1 MLTGKQRHFLRG
13 LGHGLKPTVLIGKG
27 GIDDGLLA
35 AIERALLDHELIKLR
50 LGDGAEM
57 DRHEAADTIAAK
69 TKGEVA
75 QVLGHI
81 VLLYRP
87 HPEKPEIELPSPGK
101 PGSKG
106 GKATKPLAP
115 AAKSAKPGAKVHK
128 AGRPAP
134 TRPTAKTGLKKR
146 DRRAD

>member
-35 AIERALLDHELIKLR
+35 AVERALLDHELIKLR
-50 LGDGAEM
+50 LGDGAEL

-87 HPEKPEIELPSPGK
+87 HPEKPGIELPTPGK
-101 PGSKG
+101 PGSKPS
-106 GKATKPLAP
+106 KPAAP
-115 AAKSAKPGAKVHK
+115 AAKGAKPGAKVHK